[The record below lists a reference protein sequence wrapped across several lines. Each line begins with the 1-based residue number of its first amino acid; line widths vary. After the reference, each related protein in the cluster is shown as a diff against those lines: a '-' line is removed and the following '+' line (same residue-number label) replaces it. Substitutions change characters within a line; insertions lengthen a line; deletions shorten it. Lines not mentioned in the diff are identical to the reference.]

1 MPIIYSVLMFLIF
14 LLAPVFGYG
23 VAAGEEEIVVF
34 VAASLTDAVKEVK
47 ERFEARSGARVSLNP
62 GASGTL
68 LHQIEAGAPADVF
81 ISASTKEVDALE
93 LDGLALPDT
102 RRELLTNKLVVV
114 ASVGSGLEINS
125 ARDLAG
131 REVKRIAIGEPESVP
146 VGRYAREALR
156 NLGLWDSLYP
166 RLVSAPDVRAVLDYV
181 ERGVAK
187 LGVVYKTDAMVSKR
201 LEVVFEL
208 PEDSYTKIIYPA
220 VVLKRSEGE
229 KTARDFVN
237 FLSSMEALEVFE
249 RFGFEVLG
257 GH

>member
-1 MPIIYSVLMFLIF
+1 MLLIL

-68 LHQIEAGAPADVF
+68 LHQIEAGALADVF

-114 ASVGSGLEINS
+114 ASAGSGLEINS

-146 VGRYAREALR
+146 VGRYAREALI
-156 NLGLWDSLYP
+156 NLGLWDSLY
-166 RLVSAPDVRAVLDYV
+166 
-181 ERGVAK
+181 
-187 LGVVYKTDAMVSKR
+187 
-201 LEVVFEL
+201 
-208 PEDSYTKIIYPA
+208 
-220 VVLKRSEGE
+220 
-229 KTARDFVN
+229 
-237 FLSSMEALEVFE
+237 
-249 RFGFEVLG
+249 
-257 GH
+257 